1 MNGQG
6 IAQFIPLILIF
17 VIFYFFLIRPQQKR
31 AKDHLAMVAGLKRGD
46 EVITSGGIIAI
57 VDRVMEDDRIEVVL
71 GDSVKVQII
80 RSTIT
85 SLLKKQKLNN
95 NSFVL
100 SFTKIKVLL
109 IYIILISAFF
119 FASLNFKNNNLID
132 KKINLGL
139 DLQGGSYI
147 LLEIDTKPLVSQKL
161 QTKVIPIKKL
171 LSKNKIN
178 FKNFNISSDNISL
191 IIEVEKQ
198 KKFKNLF
205 FKQQE
210 NIVNNFIPEYNKFE
224 LDLEFNQ
231 NKALIKFSNFGLI
244 SLNNAALKQS
254 IEIIRRRIDDV
265 GTKEPTILQRGDKRI
280 LVELPGIDNPERIKE
295 LLGKTAQLTFRLV
308 SKDDGFGSEKL
319 ILSENNEELTVNKRV
334 AISGDNLVDAQPQF
348 DSQSNQPI
356 VLFTLDRLGAQKFGR
371 ITTENVGRRL
381 AIVLD
386 NTVISAP
393 QIREAIT
400 GGTGTI
406 SGGFSFQES
415 TDLALLLRSGAL
427 PAPINIVEE
436 RTVGPDL
443 GKDSIDAG
451 VFSLIVGFIL
461 VIIFMFIKYKI
472 FGLVSNISLIAN
484 LIMMVGI
491 LTILEATLTLPG
503 IAGIILTV
511 GMAVDSNVLIYERI
525 KEELKTEKSIIHA
538 FDTGYNKAK
547 ITVIDA
553 NVTTLIAAVILFT
566 FGSGP
571 VKGFAIT
578 LGIGIVTTLFSA
590 YFVARHL
597 TSLIVLNDK
606 NGKYFKL

>member
-1 MNGQG
+1 
-6 IAQFIPLILIF
+6 
-17 VIFYFFLIRPQQKR
+17 
-31 AKDHLAMVAGLKRGD
+31 
-46 EVITSGGIIAI
+46 
-57 VDRVMEDDRIEVVL
+57 
-71 GDSVKVQII
+71 
-80 RSTIT
+80 
-85 SLLKKQKLNN
+85 
-95 NSFVL
+95 VL
-100 SFTKIKVLL
+100 SFTKIKVLS
-109 IYIILISAFF
+109 IYVILFLTIF
-119 FASLNFKNNNLID
+119 FASLNFKNNNLLD
-132 KKINLGL
+132 KKVNLGL

-147 LLEIDTKPLVSQKL
+147 LLEIDTKPLVNQKL
-161 QTKVIPIKKL
+161 QTKVILIKQL
-171 LSKNKIN
+171 LNKNEID
-178 FKNFNISSDNISL
+178 FRDFTISTGNIIL
-191 IIEVEKQ
+191 TIEKEQ
-198 KKFKNLF
+198 QDKFKNLF
-205 FKQQE
+205 FNQQE
-210 NIVNNFIPEYNKFE
+210 NAVNNFISEYNKFE

-231 NKALIKFSNFGLI
+231 NKALVQFSKFGLV
-244 SLNNAALKQS
+244 SLNNSALKQS
-254 IEIIRRRIDDV
+254 IEIIRRRIDEV

-280 LVELPGIDNPERIKE
+280 LVELPGIDNPDRIKE

-319 ILSENNEELTVNKRV
+319 ILSENNEELTVSKRV
-334 AISGDNLVDAQPQF
+334 VVSGDNLVDAQPQF
-348 DSQSNQPI
+348 DNQSNQPL
-356 VLFTLDRLGAQKFGR
+356 VRFTLDRQGAQKFGK

-386 NTVISAP
+386 NSVISAP
-393 QIREAIT
+393 NIREPIT
-400 GGTGTI
+400 AGTGTI
-406 SGGFSFQES
+406 SGGFSFQEA

-461 VIIFMFIKYKI
+461 VIIFMFIKYRI

-484 LIMMVGI
+484 LFMMVGI

-553 NVTTLIAAVILFT
+553 NVTTLIAAMILFI

-571 VKGFAIT
+571 VKGFAVT
-578 LGIGIVTTLFSA
+578 LGIGITTTLFSA
-590 YFVARHL
+590 YFIARHL
-597 TSLIVLNDK
+597 TSVIVLNDK
-606 NGKYFKL
+606 KGKYFKL